1 MNIQGLDE
9 YERKSMAKLHAELI
23 ALADYAMNAE
33 DKKLSVIG
41 IFDKVFVKA
50 LPSHHPRMSFVV
62 TVAGEPRLREEM
74 KMKVLSPS
82 KKEAFTA
89 DVNVVLGENGK
100 ANLISNF
107 EGFPFAE
114 SGTYTF
120 LLEKSGKEVASYN
133 LDVIQVKED
142 EGTRVA
148 N

>member
-107 EGFPFAE
+107 EGFPLQKGEHTHSFWR
-114 SGTYTF
+114 
-120 LLEKSGKEVASYN
+120 N
-133 LDVIQVKED
+133 LGRNWLRTISMSFTSK
-142 EGTRVA
+142 
-148 N
+148 

>member
-1 MNIQGLDE
+1 MA
-9 YERKSMAKLHAELI
+9 AKLHAQLV

-41 IFDKVFVKA
+41 IFDKVFVKS
-50 LPSHHPRMSFVV
+50 LPAHHPRLSFVV
-62 TVAGEPRLREEM
+62 TVVGEPRQQESM
-74 KMKVLSPS
+74 QMKVISPS

-89 DVNVVLGENGK
+89 DVNVTLGENGK

-114 SGTYTF
+114 GGAYTF
-120 LLEKSGKEVASYN
+120 LLEQNGKDVASYT
-133 LDVIQVKED
+133 LDVILVKE
-142 EGTRVA
+142 EQKGRVA